1 MKRIIQ
7 IITLFFLTLLFI
19 SSAWVKLTLIRP
31 AAISVPHHVQNLIIL
46 DRTLPKDQ
54 NMNIVEEFLTGEIMR
69 QDEQAIQHTI
79 DGVVKTTLNAPRFY
93 IKRSTEKYIGETS
106 GTVFPEALP
115 WEVIERLCKKYE
127 ADAVVAVE
135 TFDTDYI
142 ITNGTQK
149 VQGLLEQ
156 NIEAL
161 WKDIDDFNHVFR
173 GIAVTARYVP
183 TNRIVKNPMSE
194 EEFKKWEGE
203 WYNTI
208 SDEPFTELL
217 KKGSVVVL
225 DVQGDG
231 DCGSVGS
238 YNSLAWVSK
247 GAVGIVS
254 NGGIR
259 DTDEIIKQKI
269 PVYLD
274 INNRGR
280 GIRPGRNEIESVN
293 KPVTIG
299 GVLINPGDII
309 VADGDGV
316 IVVPRKY
323 AIQVAK
329 YAQVILDND
338 KNGRRNL
345 YQELG
350 IPLDHTVE
358 SK

>member
-1 MKRIIQ
+1 MKKR
-7 IITLFFLTLLFI
+7 FI
-19 SSAWVKLTLIRP
+19 SILVLFSLSILLKGQTSVN
-31 AAISVPHHVQNLIIL
+31 ISDTSIL
-46 DRTLPKDQ
+46 EMYKELRVAD
-54 NMNIVEEFLTGEIMR
+54 VS
-69 QDEQAIQHTI
+69 
-79 DGVVKTTLNAPRFY
+79 DGMDMVGLR
-93 IKRSTEKYIGETS
+93 
-106 GTVFPEALP
+106 
-115 WEVIERLCKKYE
+115 
-127 ADAVVAVE
+127 DA
-135 TFDTDYI
+135 
-142 ITNGTQK
+142 
-149 VQGLLEQ
+149 GLLEQ